1 MARKIQKKTSVFKQT
16 FRGGW
21 IKEII
26 KRSGGKKLD
35 AYVYS
40 PCGKKLHSKIELL
53 KFVQENIKYL
63 KNLDPTEVNFSKHH
77 GDDETKPAPL
87 ITKFIQEI
95 ETLKKDKGLTEDNNN
110 PIMDGGKS
118 ECCKYSKL

>member
-1 MARKIQKKTSVFKQT
+1 M
-16 FRGGW
+16 
-21 IKEII
+21 
-26 KRSGGKKLD
+26 KLD
-35 AYVYS
+35 TYVYS
-40 PCGKKLHSKIELL
+40 PSGKKLNSKNELL
-53 KFVQENIKYL
+53 TFVQENTKYL
-63 KNLDPTEVNFSKHH
+63 KNLDPREVNFSKHH

-110 PIMDGGKS
+110 PIMDGGGKS